1 MYPLHTVL
9 LVAYVHRIEDVED
22 DVLLPPVTHESVL
35 LDLDPLVV
43 RSYNAMQATIA
54 INAIDSQRT
63 DQVALLAYEWN
74 T

>member
-1 MYPLHTVL
+1 M
-9 LVAYVHRIEDVED
+9 ED